1 MNKKKQNKVAV
12 EVAQPVDQA
21 QLLKTGDQGL
31 TEAEAQARAE
41 AGLGNRD
48 SQAASKKVSQI
59 VWENVLI
66 PFNLLNLILFCV
78 ILFVSLG
85 DPRYLING
93 LFFGVAIINTASNII
108 QELKA
113 RRELMRLSLIN
124 QPRVQVVRSGQK
136 REISVSDLV
145 VGDLIELHYEDQV
158 AVDAIY
164 RRGINFL
171 VDESLLTGESDGVAK
186 KAGDQLLSGSYV
198 LSGKCQAVVN
208 KTGQATYAAR
218 LSQEAH
224 KIKKPASE
232 IKLALD
238 QVSKTMGWIIL
249 FVGLAMLG
257 SKFIIQGEK
266 NYPAVLVST
275 VAALVGMMPEGLV
288 LLNSMA
294 FLVGV
299 VRLAQNNI
307 LVQRMS
313 TIETLARIDTLC
325 LDKTGTITTGQIEMV
340 GLHPCQSRELSPE
353 ERQLIL
359 AAMSGLDDQN
369 STSKAVIAYF
379 SKEHLAQS
387 GLGGQNL
394 EITDYYSFNS
404 DNKWSG
410 VHFKDHGTWLFGA
423 PERLLSADD
432 YRRHQDYIAGQTSQ
446 GVRLLAVVRSA
457 DPSLS
462 GPTGSSAALQDP
474 SIADSTDPSVAD
486 LTGPSTAESPDSSV
500 ADLPGLLPDQG
511 LDRTKLKPVCF
522 LEMADQVRTNAKETF
537 AYFKDQGVQLKII
550 SGDSPRTV
558 QAIAAKAGIE
568 DLGRAIDLGDFAGK
582 EDQIDY
588 QDLAQNYQLFGRVGP
603 FQKQKLIEAL
613 QKLGH
618 VVGMTGDGVNDVPA
632 FKVADCAVAMAS
644 GSDAAKLS
652 ADLVLLTDDLAEM
665 IPTVYEGRRIINNVE
680 RATSLFLSKTTYMS
694 VLAFVFVFLPQRFP
708 LYPIQLTLIGSA
720 VIGMPGFFLSL
731 MPNHNRVSGSFL
743 EKTMQVVLPAGLAA
757 SLTIVIHQFAMPAFG
772 ISLDYNSTIS
782 LILLLASSVRVLAKA
797 CRPFNLYTGAI
808 LMTSCLVLVLAFS
821 FFTDFFVLETLP
833 GRALTYTGGCL
844 ILGLVIAWLFDLAY
858 HFLRR
863 PKQRKTVS

>member
-1 MNKKKQNKVAV
+1 MKFLMKHKKHDKVTADT
-12 EVAQPVDQA
+12 AHPVDQA
-21 QLLKTGDQGL
+21 QLLNTDDRGL
-31 TEAEAQARAE
+31 TEAEAKARAE
-41 AGLGNRD
+41 AGLGNQD
-48 SQAASKKVSQI
+48 SQTASKKVSQI

-85 DPRYLING
+85 EPQYLING
-93 LFFGVAIINTASNII
+93 LFFGVAIINTASNIL

-124 QPRVQVVRSGQK
+124 QPQVYVVREGQK
-136 REISVSDLV
+136 REVAVSDLV

-164 RRGINFL
+164 RQGINFL

-186 KAGDQLLSGSYV
+186 ETGDQLLSGSYV

-238 QVSKTMGWIIL
+238 QVSKTMGWVIL

-257 SKFIIQGEK
+257 SKFIIQGES

-340 GLHPCQSRELSPE
+340 GIQPCQDGELGPK
-353 ERQLIL
+353 ERRLIL
-359 AAMSGLDDQN
+359 AAMLGLDDQN
-369 STSKAVIAYF
+369 STSKAVITHF
-379 SKEHLAQS
+379 SQEHLAEVDPDNQD
-387 GLGGQNL
+387 L

-432 YRRHQDYIAGQTSQ
+432 YDHYRDYLASRTGQ
-446 GVRLLAVVRSA
+446 GVRLLAVASA
-457 DPSLS
+457 EDPM
-462 GPTGSSAALQDP
+462 P
-474 SIADSTDPSVAD
+474 
-486 LTGPSTAESPDSSV
+486 E
-500 ADLPGLLPDQG
+500 QG
-511 LDRTKLKPVCF
+511 LGQIKLKPVCF
-522 LEMADQVRTNAKETF
+522 LEMADQVRTNARETF
-537 AYFKDQGVQLKII
+537 AYFKEQGVQLKII

-568 DLGRAIDLGDFAGK
+568 DLGRAIDLGEFAGK

-588 QDLAQNYQLFGRVGP
+588 LDLVQNYQLFGRVGP

-757 SLTIVIHQFAMPAFG
+757 SLIIVIHQFAMPVFG
-772 ISLDYNSTIS
+772 IGLEYNSTIS
-782 LILLLASSVRVLAKA
+782 LILLLASSLRVLAKA
-797 CRPFNLYTGAI
+797 CRPFTIYTGAI
-808 LMTSCLVLVLAFS
+808 LVTSCLVLVLAFS
-821 FFTDFFVLETLP
+821 SFTDFFVLETLP

-844 ILGLVIAWLFDLAY
+844 VLGLVIAWLFDLTYARLY
-858 HFLRR
+858 RSG
-863 PKQRKTVS
+863 KIKIGG